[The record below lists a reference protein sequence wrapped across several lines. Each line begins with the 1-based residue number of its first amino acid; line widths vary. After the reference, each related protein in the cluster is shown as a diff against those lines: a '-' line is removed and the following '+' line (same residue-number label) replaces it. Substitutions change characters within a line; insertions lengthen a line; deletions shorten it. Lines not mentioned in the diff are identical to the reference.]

1 MQVVRYGEGVTEI
14 NAINLVPGDIVEV
27 AGARSCSPLSLSLS
41 LFSPSSFY
49 ASFLSLLHYK

>member
-27 AGARSCSPLSLSLS
+27 AGARSCSLLSLSLS
-41 LFSPSSFY
+41 LLPLF
-49 ASFLSLLHYK
+49 FLRVLSISLAL